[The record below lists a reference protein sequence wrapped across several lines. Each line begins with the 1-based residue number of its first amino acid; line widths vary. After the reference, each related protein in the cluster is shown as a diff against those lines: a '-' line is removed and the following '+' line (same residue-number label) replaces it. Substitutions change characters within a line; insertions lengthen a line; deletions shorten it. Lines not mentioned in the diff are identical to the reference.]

1 MNIKNIKYISK
12 HITEQ
17 EKYIIVFK
25 CKNPPVLLMD
35 LFYNKCL
42 FTFLFKLLSSFV
54 YRLDLLDYKPFG
66 TGYGIPLTYTQFVN
80 SPLE

>member
-54 YRLDLLDYKPFG
+54 YRLDLLDYH
-66 TGYGIPLTYTQFVN
+66 
-80 SPLE
+80 LEQAKIVLLVLDMAFH

>member
-42 FTFLFKLLSSFV
+42 FTFL
-54 YRLDLLDYKPFG
+54 Y
-66 TGYGIPLTYTQFVN
+66 LTIY
-80 SPLE
+80 PILYICK